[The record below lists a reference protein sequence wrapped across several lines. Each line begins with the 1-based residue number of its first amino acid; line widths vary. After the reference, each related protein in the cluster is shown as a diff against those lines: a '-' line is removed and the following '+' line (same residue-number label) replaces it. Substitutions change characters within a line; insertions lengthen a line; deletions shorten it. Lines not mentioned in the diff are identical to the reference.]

1 MCIHCVCL
9 CVDVCVSLTVS
20 LCSPP
25 CSVSSGCRHTHNKP
39 RPPSP
44 APPRDSSERA
54 SERCFTKRTGKYAP
68 PSFHSSLHP
77 AGCRTQNKRTSSLLC
92 LPSFC
97 ISICLS
103 VFHPSLPTR
112 HPLSRSPSLFSI
124 VRQHGRHP
132 SITVL

>member
-39 RPPSP
+39 RPPL
-44 APPRDSSERA
+44 PPRPETRA
-54 SERCFTKRTGKYAP
+54 SEQSCFTKRTGKYAP

-77 AGCRTQNKRTSSLLC
+77 AGCRTQNKHTSSSLC

-97 ISICLS
+97 ISIYLS

-112 HPLSRSPSLFSI
+112 HPLSRSPSFFSI